1 MKNCGFSLETG
12 VAALL
17 CCGQV
22 AQLALPV
29 FLRRVKSTLQDSGS
43 SKTADRLQ
51 LEKCLCCLDT
61 LAAMTLAPAVT
72 DAVLPPGSRLKV

>member
-1 MKNCGFSLETG
+1 MVT
-12 VAALL
+12 ALL

-29 FLRRVKSTLQDSGS
+29 FLRRVKSTLQDSGT